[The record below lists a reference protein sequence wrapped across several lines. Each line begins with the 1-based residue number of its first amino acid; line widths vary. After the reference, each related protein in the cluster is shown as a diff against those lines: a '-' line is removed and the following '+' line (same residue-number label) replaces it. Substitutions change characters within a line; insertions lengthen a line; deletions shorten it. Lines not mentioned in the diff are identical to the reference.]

1 MRKDGENMG
10 ELIVSQ
16 MFLLAV
22 CLVILTVGEMVSTKT
37 KAVIPSVFVS
47 AVLFLIGYWTILP
60 KDIIA
65 RAGILP
71 GTATMLMGLLITNLG
86 TLLSIKELGKQ
97 WRVIVIAL
105 GGIIGICSFLMTI
118 GVMIFG
124 WNEMV
129 TVTPPLVG
137 GLVSAVIMSEGATAI
152 GKPELAVLAILIFV
166 MQGFAG
172 YPLTAIML
180 KKEGRKV
187 LSLYREGKYV
197 SESADSDESDEDMFK
212 KKMFKNFPDKYNTDS
227 FKFLRIAAT
236 AALAFFF
243 SNVFKKFGMN
253 VNAFVLCLLFGIG
266 AGHFGFLEKN
276 ALQKANGFG
285 LAIMALMLFIFD
297 TLQKATPEMVLKLM
311 YPVVGTI
318 VIGVTGMY
326 VISYIIGK
334 MLKVSKEMSFAV
346 SLTALYGFPANFVLT
361 MEIVNALTDDEK
373 EKKILTQHM
382 LPPMLVAGFIT
393 VTIVSVLLAGV
404 MVGWLRP

>member
-180 KKEGRKV
+180 KKEGRKYY
-187 LSLYREGKYV
+187 LYTVKG
-197 SESADSDESDEDMFK
+197 
-212 KKMFKNFPDKYNTDS
+212 N
-227 FKFLRIAAT
+227 
-236 AALAFFF
+236 
-243 SNVFKKFGMN
+243 
-253 VNAFVLCLLFGIG
+253 
-266 AGHFGFLEKN
+266 
-276 ALQKANGFG
+276 
-285 LAIMALMLFIFD
+285 
-297 TLQKATPEMVLKLM
+297 
-311 YPVVGTI
+311 
-318 VIGVTGMY
+318 
-326 VISYIIGK
+326 
-334 MLKVSKEMSFAV
+334 
-346 SLTALYGFPANFVLT
+346 
-361 MEIVNALTDDEK
+361 
-373 EKKILTQHM
+373 
-382 LPPMLVAGFIT
+382 MLVNQLILMKVMKTCLKRKCLRTFQINIT
-393 VTIVSVLLAGV
+393 RIHLNFYVLPL
-404 MVGWLRP
+404 LQH